1 MMLRSPVAMRATAT
15 STRPAATKFL
25 LTVVVV
31 LSLALATYAV
41 PLSRPTCV
49 PEERDA
55 LLSFKEGVTSDP
67 GGLLTSWRRGSDCCR
82 WRHVRCSNQTGR
94 VVALSLRNAPGGA
107 ELDDRG
113 NDEGAL
119 VGRISPS
126 LLSLSRL
133 RHLDL
138 SRNYLEGSPDAALP
152 AFLGGLRSLRY
163 LNLSGIYFSGEVPP
177 QLGNLSR
184 LRSLD
189 LSSDFGT
196 QLLRSSDL
204 SWLARLPLLRHLS
217 LSSIDM
223 SRAPDW
229 PRAVSMLPSLKTLY
243 LSSCSLPST
252 NHWKLPA
259 AGLRNLTNLEELDL
273 SMNHLNHPAAYSWF
287 WNVTSL
293 THINLMGTFLSGQL
307 PNALDAMVS
316 LEILDFSYNGNMAT
330 MPRSLRNLCNLR
342 YLDLESSLVGGQ
354 DIVKLMESL
363 PQGCPSNRLQQ
374 LYLANNGMVGTLP
387 NYKRLRHLTGGLQVL
402 DLSYNNLTGSIPLSM
417 GNLTSLGTLD
427 ISYNKLT

>member
-1 MMLRSPVAMRATAT
+1 MSLLMLLG
-15 STRPAATKFL
+15 KIFL
-25 LTVVVV
+25 CLVT
-31 LSLALATYAV
+31 LIMQGYNNMKITQFWQKLRQGDTLKITLATGPSGIVLMLSSSTLRKLILEYSGLVGQATRV
-41 PLSRPTCV
+41 PIGKLKMVTTFIM
-49 PEERDA
+49 PELVFSLVNR
-55 LLSFKEGVTSDP
+55 
-67 GGLLTSWRRGSDCCR
+67 
-82 WRHVRCSNQTGR
+82 TGR
-94 VVALSLRNAPGGA
+94 VLALSLRDAPGGA

-113 NDEGAL
+113 NYEGAL
-119 VGRISPS
+119 AGRISPS

-138 SRNYLEGSPDAALP
+138 SRKYLEGSPDAALP

-204 SWLARLPLLRHLS
+204 SWLARLPSLRHLS

-223 SRAPDW
+223 SRAMDW
-229 PRAVSMLPSLKTLY
+229 PRAVSMLPSLRTLH

-252 NHWKLPA
+252 NQWQLPA
-259 AGLRNLTNLEELDL
+259 AGLCNLTNLEELDL
-273 SMNHLNHPAAYSWF
+273 SMNRLNHPAASSWF

-293 THINLMGTFLSGQL
+293 THINLMETFLSGQL
-307 PNALDAMVS
+307 PDALDAMAS

-354 DIVKLMESL
+354 DMGKLMESL
-363 PQGCPSNRLQQ
+363 PQGCPSNMLQQ
-374 LYLANNGMVGTLP
+374 LYLANNGVWLEPWQIT
-387 NYKRLRHLTGGLQVL
+387 RV
-402 DLSYNNLTGSIPLSM
+402 
-417 GNLTSLGTLD
+417 
-427 ISYNKLT
+427 